1 MSDVQ
6 VPAAPGDPLATAE
19 GYDEPRSRPA
29 WRADAVLLLVVGLG
43 AVLRFWG
50 IGDQSFW
57 FDEWLTTEAVAGGP
71 ADLARHVA
79 TREGIAPPYFI
90 VMWVWSRVVGDGEVA
105 LRSFSALAGVA
116 TVPVAYAVAVRL
128 GQRRRVARGAALLV
142 AANPLLV
149 WYSQEARPYALLAL
163 LGALSVLA
171 AVEVDRTGRRA
182 DVVRWGIVAAAAVAV
197 HYFALFVVAG
207 EAAGLAARRRVPP
220 RVLALGAVPVALVL
234 AALAPF
240 ALEQH
245 SHATNRAWIAQFA
258 LTERL
263 EDAVHTAFAGPGA
276 RFAWLWLVPLAVT
289 VAIGAVTLS
298 RSGRRDRRVVGA
310 LLLLVVAGVV
320 PALGAAAVGTDVL
333 LGRYLLA
340 AFVPLLVASAV
351 ALLAG
356 RSFRLGAAAVLVI
369 AGVWTLAGVAVVR
382 DPRLHRADWRAVAD
396 VVVDDP
402 SAHARVLLVDTN
414 GGQSSPLHRYLPS
427 ATVLAPG
434 EVVTID
440 RIDVLVARPAGV
452 PCNFYVGRGCGFV
465 FLGGPLPEPLADRF
479 TLSERRELDQFVVE
493 RYRADGPV
501 TLERD
506 DLLAVPGDGAYVW
519 VTPAGR

>member
-6 VPAAPGDPLATAE
+6 VPAAPGDPAATAE
-19 GYDEPRSRPA
+19 GHDEPRPRPG
-29 WRADAVLLLVVGLG
+29 WPGDAVLLLVVGVG

-57 FDEWLTTEAVAGGP
+57 YDEWLTTEAVAGGP

-79 TREGIAPPYFI
+79 TREGITPPYFA
-90 VMWVWSRVVGDGEVA
+90 VMWIWSRVVGDGEVA
-105 LRSFSALAGVA
+105 LRSLSALAGVA
-116 TVPVAYAVAVRL
+116 TVPVAYAIAVRL

-207 EAAGLAARRRVPP
+207 EAVGLAARRRVPP
-220 RVLALGAVPVALVL
+220 RALAVGAVPVALVL
-234 AALAPF
+234 AVLAPF

-245 SHATNRAWIAQFA
+245 SHAANRAWIARFA
-258 LTERL
+258 LTARL
-263 EDAVHTAFAGPGA
+263 EDAARTALAGPA
-276 RFAWLWLVPLAVT
+276 PRFAWLWLVPLVVM
-289 VAIGAVTLS
+289 VAIGAVMSS
-298 RSGRRDRRVVGA
+298 RAGRRDRRVVGG
-310 LLLLVVAGVV
+310 LLLLTVAGVV
-320 PALGAAAVGTDVL
+320 PALGAAAAGTDVL

-369 AGVWTLAGVAVVR
+369 AGVWIGADVAVAR
-382 DPRLHRADWRAVAD
+382 DPRLHRADWRAVAG
-396 VVVDDP
+396 VAADDP
-402 SAHARVLLVDTN
+402 GAHARALIVDTN

-434 EVVTID
+434 DTVSID

-465 FLGGPLPEPLADRF
+465 FLGGPLPEPVADRF
-479 TLSERRELDQFVVE
+479 VLTERRGLDQFVVE
-493 RYRADGPV
+493 RYRADAPV
-501 TLERD
+501 TVARE
-506 DLLAVPGDGAYVW
+506 DLLAVPEDDAYVW
-519 VTPAGR
+519 VTPAER

>member
-6 VPAAPGDPLATAE
+6 VPAALGDPAAPAE
-19 GYDEPRSRPA
+19 RRDDPRPRRA
-29 WRADAVLLLVVGLG
+29 WRVDGVLLVVVALA

-50 IGDQSFW
+50 IGHQSFW
-57 FDEWLTTEAVAGGP
+57 YDEWLTTEAVAGGP

-79 TREGIAPPYFI
+79 TREGIAPPYFV
-90 VMWVWSRVVGDGEVA
+90 VMWVWSRVVGEGEVA

-116 TVPVAYAVAVRL
+116 TVPVAYALAVRL

-182 DVVRWGIVAAAAVAV
+182 DVVRWGIVAAAAASV

-207 EAAGLAARRRVPP
+207 AAVGLAARRRVPP
-220 RVLALGAVPVALVL
+220 RDLALAAVPVALVL
-234 AALAPF
+234 AVLAPF

-245 SHATNRAWIAQFA
+245 SHAANRSWIAQFA

-263 EDAVHTAFAGPGA
+263 DDAARIALAGPGA
-276 RFAWLWLVPLAVT
+276 RFAWLWLVPLVLT
-289 VAIGAVTLS
+289 VVVGTVTLWRT
-298 RSGRRDRRVVGA
+298 RSRDRRVAGA
-310 LLLLVVAGVV
+310 LLLLAVAGVV
-320 PALGAAAVGTDVL
+320 PGLGAAVVGTDVL

-340 AFVPLLVASAV
+340 AFVPLLVAAAV

-356 RSFRLGAAAVLVI
+356 RSFHLGAAAVLVI
-369 AGVWTLAGVAVVR
+369 AGVWVGADVAVLR

-396 VVVDDP
+396 VVADDP
-402 SAHARVLLVDTN
+402 GAQARVLVVDVN

-434 EVVTID
+434 DEVTID
-440 RIDVLVARPAGV
+440 RLDVLVARPAGV

-465 FLGGPLPEPLADRF
+465 FLGGPLPDPLAGRF
-479 TLSERRELDQFVVE
+479 TLTERRELDQFVVE
-493 RYRADGPV
+493 RYTADRPV
-501 TLERD
+501 TVERD
-506 DLLAVPGDGAYVW
+506 DLLAAQGDDPFVWVVPG
-519 VTPAGR
+519 GR